1 MAQPTELTMTGRQN
15 LDVPPAP
22 TTPPEAAPR
31 ISQLGNRPE
40 GNALSIGSL
49 QQSAVIF
56 QTGMA
61 VEKGLIALAN
71 LLPDFA
77 QAVQQIIPQVREG
90 IRTGIAAGNAAA
102 PAPGAGGAE
111 LPAQA
116 VSPLQQG

>member
-1 MAQPTELTMTGRQN
+1 MPQPTQLTTTGRTD
-15 LDVPPAP
+15 LDRPPAP

-31 ISQLGNRPE
+31 VAQLAASEDGS
-40 GNALSIGSL
+40 AQSIGSL

-71 LLPDFA
+71 LLPGFA
-77 QAVQQIIPQVREG
+77 EQVQQIIPQIRAG
-90 IRTGIAAGNAAA
+90 ITQGLQSGGS
-102 PAPGAGGAE
+102 PAPGGATDE
-111 LPAQA
+111 LPASA

>member
-1 MAQPTELTMTGRQN
+1 MAHPTQLDSTGRNN

-31 ISQLGNRPE
+31 IAQLAQAEE
-40 GNALSIGSL
+40 GSAQSIGSL

-61 VEKGLIALAN
+61 VEKGIIALAN
-71 LLPDFA
+71 LLPQFA
-77 QAVQQIIPQVREG
+77 EVAQSIIPQIRAG
-90 IRTGIAAGNAAA
+90 ITQGLQGSGGSAA
-102 PAPGAGGAE
+102 PGGATNE

>member
-1 MAQPTELTMTGRQN
+1 MAHPTQLDSTGRNN

-31 ISQLGNRPE
+31 IAQLAQAKE
-40 GNALSIGSL
+40 GSAQSIGSL

-71 LLPDFA
+71 LLPAFA
-77 QAVQQIIPQVREG
+77 EVAQSIIPQIRDG
-90 IRTGIAAGNAAA
+90 ITQGLQGGGSAA
-102 PAPGAGGAE
+102 PGGATDE